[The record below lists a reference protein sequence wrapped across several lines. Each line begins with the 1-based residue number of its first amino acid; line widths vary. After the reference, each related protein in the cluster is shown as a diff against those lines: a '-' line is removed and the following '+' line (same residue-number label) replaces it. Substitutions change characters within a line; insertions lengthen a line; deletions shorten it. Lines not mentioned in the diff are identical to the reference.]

1 MQTQRPLL
9 SRPAASL
16 GSPADGRDASFSPP
30 PQLVAENFPAPPLVR
45 NDNAFQLPS
54 ISTMNTLRRLS
65 LSLLLALL
73 ATLATQAHA
82 QRESFEAT
90 TVRIIKSEDIVHH
103 FPQSAPEKSRQSRGL
118 DIHGNLIVII
128 TTELALTFEN
138 DVFFKFDST
147 KLRNKSSEEQ
157 LKEMLAS
164 LKSEK
169 LRDRLFLIEG
179 HTCDIGTEDY
189 NYKLSLAR
197 AQAIKGYLVD
207 HGIAPERLAVL
218 GCGASDPLVKIDPR
232 GTPAEIE
239 AWRSRNRRVVLRQLP
254 FPAGHRK

>member
-1 MQTQRPLL
+1 
-9 SRPAASL
+9 
-16 GSPADGRDASFSPP
+16 
-30 PQLVAENFPAPPLVR
+30 
-45 NDNAFQLPS
+45 
-54 ISTMNTLRRLS
+54 MNTLRRR

-73 ATLATQAHA
+73 ATLASQAHA
-82 QRESFEAT
+82 QRESFDAT
-90 TVRIIKSEDIVHH
+90 TVRIIESQAIVHH
-103 FPQSAPEKSRQSRGL
+103 FDKPAPKKTLERRGL
-118 DIHGNLIVII
+118 DIHGNLVVII

-147 KLRNKSSEEQ
+147 KLRNKTSEEQ

-164 LKSEK
+164 LKSEALK
-169 LRDRLFLIEG
+169 DSLFLIEG

-232 GTPAEIE
+232 GAPAEIE